1 MSEYQ
6 KSIVEKLDDEAANIA
21 RIYSLSFPATFV
33 AIILITLYF
42 LAHTAFSPPVI
53 ILTGLGGLLATY
65 LYFCYAS
72 KTWNLSD
79 FYGGFYERE
88 RKRVYKRYLGQKKYE
103 KKTRGYKKRRKIFIV
118 HGHDEAVLQGVARF
132 VEQLEL
138 LPIIIKEMASGGN
151 TIIEKLEEYS
161 DVDYALVLMTPDD
174 FGGVAKNPEESQ
186 PRARQNVI
194 AELGYMIGKLKR
206 HNVCILSRGV
216 EIPSDF
222 HGVVSIELEKDWKL
236 GLAQE
241 LKNAGVEADLNK
253 LINSGEDEPHPN
265 NLI

>member
-1 MSEYQ
+1 
-6 KSIVEKLDDEAANIA
+6 V
-21 RIYSLSFPATFV
+21 
-33 AIILITLYF
+33 
-42 LAHTAFSPPVI
+42 
-53 ILTGLGGLLATY
+53 LLAGAGGIFLTY
-65 LYFCYAS
+65 LFFLLTA
-72 KTWNLSD
+72 KTWNPAD
-79 FYGGFYERE
+79 FYDGYYERE
-88 RKRVYKRYLGQKKYE
+88 RKRVYKRYLGQKKFG
-103 KKTRGYKKRRKIFIV
+103 KKKGGDKRRRKVFIV

-138 LPIIIKEMASGGN
+138 HAVIIKELASGGN
-151 TIIEKLEEYS
+151 TIIEKLEEYA

-174 FGGVAKNPEESQ
+174 FGGVAVNPGERQ

-206 HNVCILSRGV
+206 HNVCILSRSV

-236 GLAQE
+236 GLAKE
-241 LKNAGVEADLNK
+241 LNNAGLEADLNK
-253 LINSGEDEPHPN
+253 YINSGENESRPN

>member
-6 KSIVEKLDDEAANIA
+6 RSIVEKLDEEAEKTA
-21 RIYSLSFPATFV
+21 RMYSLSFPATVV

-42 LAHTAFSPPVI
+42 LAHNVFSPMIV
-53 ILTGLGGLLATY
+53 LLAGAGAVLLVY
-65 LYFCYAS
+65 LFFLLTA
-72 KTWNLSD
+72 KTWNPAD
-79 FYGGFYERE
+79 FYDGYYERE
-88 RKRVYKRYLGQKKYE
+88 RKRVYKRYLGQKKSG
-103 KKTRGYKKRRKIFIV
+103 KKTRGNKARRKVFIV
-118 HGHDEAVLQGVARF
+118 HGHDEAALQSVARF

-138 LPIIIKEMASGGN
+138 LPVIIKELASGGN

-174 FGGVAKNPEESQ
+174 FGGAAKNPAESQ

-206 HNVCILSRGV
+206 HNVCILSRSV

-236 GLAQE
+236 SLAKE
-241 LKNAGVEADLNK
+241 LNNAGVEADLNK
-253 LINSGEDEPHPN
+253 LINPGRDEPRPD

>member
-6 KSIVEKLDDEAANIA
+6 TSIVEKLDDDAAKMA
-21 RIYSLSFPATFV
+21 RIYALSFPLTCAAV
-33 AIILITLYF
+33 ILITLYF
-42 LAHTAFSPPVI
+42 LAHAAYSPLVI
-53 ILTGLGGLLATY
+53 IFSGLAGLLGTY
-65 LYFCYAS
+65 LFFGLTS
-72 KTWNLSD
+72 KTWNPSD
-79 FYGGFYERE
+79 FYDGYYERE
-88 RKRVYKRYLGQKKYE
+88 RKRVYKRYLGQKKLG
-103 KKTRGYKKRRKIFIV
+103 KKSRADKKRRKIFIV

-138 LPIIIKEMASGGN
+138 QPVIIKELASGGD

-174 FGGVAKNPEESQ
+174 FGGVAVKPGEIQ

-194 AELGYMIGKLKR
+194 AELGYMVGKLRR
-206 HNVCILSRGV
+206 HNVCILIKSV

-236 GLAQE
+236 ALAKE
-241 LKNAGVEADLNK
+241 LNHAGVEADLNK
-253 LINSGEDEPHPN
+253 YIDSGKDEPRPN
-265 NLI
+265 ESI